1 MNPDCPYFGFKN
13 NEPHDCFSKAARDVI
28 DERTGW
34 YHEEWRARKDLESH
48 IAVLTAQVQELQT
61 VLKAWQSQ
69 FGTTQLT
76 HARER
81 LRCAED
87 RVPALEAQVQ
97 ALTKERD
104 DLQNMQNI
112 PGTFQCLVCQ
122 YVLHARVIDAK
133 TGNIG
138 VSNVPADK
146 ICPNDGL
153 SMAPRSWKQE
163 VLEIRPI
170 FIEKCEKIQQLESSL
185 AALWRKA

>member
-1 MNPDCPYFGFKN
+1 MNPDCPYCGFKN
-13 NEPHDCFSKAARDVI
+13 
-28 DERTGW
+28 
-34 YHEEWRARKDLESH
+34 
-48 IAVLTAQVQELQT
+48 
-61 VLKAWQSQ
+61 
-69 FGTTQLT
+69 
-76 HARER
+76 
-81 LRCAED
+81 
-87 RVPALEAQVQ
+87 
-97 ALTKERD
+97 
-104 DLQNMQNI
+104 
-112 PGTFQCLVCQ
+112 
-122 YVLHARVIDAK
+122 IDAK